1 MGDRISAEASFD
13 AAVEQLESLAPE
25 KRALLAPVV
34 ESFHIVFAT
43 LDGDFTRV
51 RDHAAT
57 MAGLPR
63 AGTFQVGRRMGAQE
77 AMASLCIGSAQLA
90 AGDLDRP
97 SSASRRASAAHT
109 TSASTSS
116 R

>member
-1 MGDRISAEASFD
+1 MPRSSSSRASLRK
-13 AAVEQLESLAPE
+13 A
-25 KRALLAPVV
+25 RLLAPVV

-90 AGDLDRP
+90 AGDLDIRP